1 MRKTMLVSLAMI
13 LAAVAAPASASEWK
27 VDLDP
32 ERTSVSFALKATMHT
47 VHGTAKLSSG
57 SLVIDPETG
66 AASGEIVIDAPS
78 AETGNGSR
86 DKKMHRKVL
95 VSGEHTRIVLR
106 PKRLEG
112 KLTRGHNTTVTVVG
126 ELELL
131 GTPHPVTIPL
141 DLLIEDSSFTAS
153 AEFTVPYAAWGLE
166 DPSTFVLRVAKEVRV
181 QVTTEGTLATER

>member
-13 LAAVAAPASASEWK
+13 LAAIAAPASASEWK

-95 VSGEHTRIVLR
+95 VSEEHTRIVLR